1 MYLRIMQHLYAVHAL
16 SSRITKYII
25 CMQEVPTYSDSLE
38 VHSMLSQVDRRK
50 GPQLIH
56 IHWGL
61 YTGQHLHYQQLM
73 LI

>member
-1 MYLRIMQHLYAVHAL
+1 MHLYAVHAL

-25 CMQEVPTYSDSLE
+25 CIQEALTYSDSLE
-38 VHSMLSQVDRRK
+38 GHSMLSQVDRWE

-56 IHWGL
+56 IHWVL
-61 YTGQHLHYQQLM
+61 YTGPHLQYQQM